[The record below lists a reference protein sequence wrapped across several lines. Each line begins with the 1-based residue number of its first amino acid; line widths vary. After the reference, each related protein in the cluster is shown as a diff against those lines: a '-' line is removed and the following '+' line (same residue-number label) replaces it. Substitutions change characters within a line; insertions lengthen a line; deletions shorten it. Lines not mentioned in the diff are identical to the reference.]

1 MTRSHR
7 VRLSVLP
14 GIAAGLVLTFGLL
27 PGAISVT
34 AQSDDAAP
42 PPPISSDD
50 DQAPDAVDWSD
61 DVPAHIA
68 VVDGAVWL
76 ERDGHR
82 DAADE
87 NVPLLAGDRVITDRG
102 RGEILFSDGSA
113 LDLDEQ
119 TSVDLL
125 SGGLLRLQRGRLRL
139 TLVRSTSAPVDFR
152 VDASGTTTMFRAAG
166 EYRVTADGLGGSDA
180 RVTVAVIRGSA
191 EIGSPYG
198 RTLVRPG
205 YEAAASASAA
215 PSAPYV
221 TSVAAWDEFD
231 RWADNLWQ
239 DRVGVQSARYL
250 PEEVRPYGG
259 VFDRYGT
266 WEMDASYGYVWYP
279 RVDTGWRP
287 YYTGAWSYVGP
298 FGWFWVGADRWS
310 WPTHHYGRWGYRNT
324 RWYWIPDRRWAPAW
338 VSWAS
343 APGYLSWCPLGYNNR
358 PLISIG
364 VGYSSWHAWTVVPVT
379 RVVNTRIVVNGRSRT
394 TFPSSARFVERRG
407 APIRPAVSVRVDRQ
421 PLRAPS
427 YTSRAS
433 YAGARTATRD
443 PIPRDNRPDARPSRA
458 IDPRR
463 DSGDRP
469 ASTPASP
476 GRSADWRTSGGG
488 SRTPQTT
495 GPRTTAP
502 RTSSPSWNTQAPA
515 RAREPER
522 ADRSSTPAPNGVPQY
537 RAPESRTPSWQA
549 PRAQPRVQREA
560 PPSPAPVIPAPPPR
574 ERQSRPDV
582 YRGGSSGAP
591 YGGAMRSAPRA
602 EAPRPSPPPERRAE
616 SSSPRSGGGERQSS
630 GGGERSRGSSGGSS
644 GGSNSGGHARARR

>member
-14 GIAAGLVLTFGLL
+14 GIAAGLIFAFGLL
-27 PGAISVT
+27 PGTMPVA
-34 AQSDDAAP
+34 AQSDDATP
-42 PPPISSDD
+42 PPPITSDD
-50 DQAPDAVDWSD
+50 DQSPDAVDWSD
-61 DVPAHIA
+61 EVPAHIA
-68 VVDGAVWL
+68 VVDGSVWL

-87 NVPLLAGDRVITDRG
+87 NVPLLAGDRLVTDRG
-102 RGEILFSDGSA
+102 RSEILFSDGSA
-113 LDLDEQ
+113 LDVDEQ

-125 SGGLLRLQRGRLRL
+125 SGGLLRLQHGRLRL
-139 TLVRSTSAPVDFR
+139 TLVRTTSAPVDFR
-152 VDASGTTTMFRAAG
+152 VDAAGTTTVFRTAG
-166 EYRVTADGLGGSDA
+166 EYRVTTDGLRDADA
-180 RVTVAVIRGSA
+180 RVTVAVVRGNA

-250 PEEVRPYGG
+250 PDEVRPYGG

-279 RVDTGWRP
+279 RVDVAWRP

-298 FGWFWVGADRWS
+298 FGWFWVGTDRWS
-310 WPTHHYGRWGYRNT
+310 WPTHHYGRWGYRDS

-338 VSWAS
+338 VSWAYS
-343 APGYLSWCPLGYNNR
+343 PGYLSWCPLGYNNR
-358 PLISIG
+358 PLISISL
-364 VGYSSWHAWTVVPVT
+364 GYSSWHAWTVVPVT
-379 RVVNTRIVVNGRSRT
+379 RVIDTRIVVNGRSRT

-407 APIRPAVSVRVDRQ
+407 APIRPAVNVRTDRE

-433 YAGARTATRD
+433 YAGARTATRN
-443 PIPRDNRPDARPSRA
+443 PIGPDSRPDGRSGSRMDTRPTRA

-463 DSGDRP
+463 DGGDRP
-469 ASTPASP
+469 ASTPVSP
-476 GRSADWRTSGGG
+476 GRSADWRTNGGW
-488 SRTPQTT
+488 SRTPQTS
-495 GPRTTAP
+495 AP
-502 RTSSPSWNTQAPA
+502 QTLPSQGTRPSSRS
-515 RAREPER
+515 REPER
-522 ADRSSTPAPNGVPQY
+522 VDRTPAPTGVPQY
-537 RAPESRTPSWQA
+537 RVPDSRTPSWNA
-549 PRAQPRVQREA
+549 PRAQPRVPREA
-560 PPSPAPVIPAPPPR
+560 PPSPAPVIPAPPAR
-574 ERQSRPDV
+574 ERGESRPDV
-582 YRGGSSGAP
+582 YRGGGS
-591 YGGAMRSAPRA
+591 YGGVMRSAPSA
-602 EAPRPSPPPERRAE
+602 EAPRPSAPSERRAE
-616 SSSPRSGGGERQSS
+616 PSSPRSGGGDRPSS
-630 GGGERSRGSSGGSS
+630 GGERSRGGSSGGSS
-644 GGSNSGGHARARR
+644 GGSNGGGSRAHGRNR

>member
-1 MTRSHR
+1 
-7 VRLSVLP
+7 LP
-14 GIAAGLVLTFGLL
+14 GIAAGFIFAFGLL
-27 PGAISVT
+27 PGTMSVA
-34 AQSDDAAP
+34 AQSDDATP
-42 PPPISSDD
+42 PPPIASDD
-50 DQAPDAVDWSD
+50 DQSPDAIDWSD

-87 NVPLLAGDRVITDRG
+87 NVPLLAGDRLVTDRG
-102 RGEILFSDGSA
+102 RSEILFSDGSA
-113 LDLDEQ
+113 LDVDEQ

-125 SGGLLRLQRGRLRL
+125 SGGLLRLQHGRLRL
-139 TLVRSTSAPVDFR
+139 TLVRTTNAPVDFR
-152 VDASGTTTMFRAAG
+152 VDAAGTTTMFRAAG
-166 EYRVTADGLGGSDA
+166 EYRVSTDGFNDTSA
-180 RVTVAVIRGSA
+180 RVTVAVVRGSA

-205 YEAAASASAA
+205 YEAAASARAA

-239 DRVGVQSARYL
+239 DRVGEQSARYL

-279 RVDTGWRP
+279 RVDTTWRP

-338 VSWAS
+338 VSWAY

-364 VGYSSWHAWTVVPVT
+364 VGASYGRAWTVIPVT
-379 RVVNTRIVVNGRSRT
+379 RTIGTRILVNSRSRMA
-394 TFPSSARFVERRG
+394 FPSSTRFVERRG
-407 APIRPAVSVRVDRQ
+407 APIRPAVNVRADRQ

-427 YTSRAS
+427 YSSRAS
-433 YAGARTATRD
+433 YAGARTSTRD
-443 PIPRDNRPDARPSRA
+443 PFVRDSRPDARPSRA
-458 IDPRR
+458 VDPRR
-463 DSGDRP
+463 DGGDRP

-476 GRSADWRTSGGG
+476 GRSADWRTSGANGG
-488 SRTPQTT
+488 WSRTPQ
-495 GPRTTAP
+495 TTAP
-502 RTSSPSWNTQAPA
+502 RTSSPSWNTQSPA
-515 RAREPER
+515 RSREPER
-522 ADRSSTPAPNGVPQY
+522 GDRATTPAPNGVPQY
-537 RAPESRTPSWQA
+537 RVPDSRTPSWQT

-560 PPSPAPVIPAPPPR
+560 PPSPAPVIPAPQSR
-574 ERQSRPDV
+574 ERESRPDV
-582 YRGGSSGAP
+582 YRGGGM
-591 YGGAMRSAPRA
+591 YGGAQRSSPRA
-602 EAPRPSPPPERRAE
+602 ETPRPSPPPERHVE

-630 GGGERSRGSSGGSS
+630 GGERSRGSSGDSS
-644 GGSNSGGHARARR
+644 GGGHARARR

>member
-14 GIAAGLVLTFGLL
+14 GIAAGLVLAIGLL
-27 PGAISVT
+27 PGAIPAQ
-34 AQSDDAAP
+34 AQSDDATP
-42 PPPISSDD
+42 PLPISSDD

-68 VVDGAVWL
+68 VVDGSVWL
-76 ERDGHR
+76 ERDGRR

-87 NVPLLAGDRVITDRG
+87 NVPLLAGDRLVTDRG
-102 RGEILFSDGSA
+102 RSEILFSDGSA
-113 LDLDEQ
+113 LDVDEQ

-139 TLVRSTSAPVDFR
+139 TLVRAASAPVDFR
-152 VDASGTTTMFRAAG
+152 VDAAGTTTMFRAAG
-166 EYRVTADGLGGSDA
+166 EYRVSTDGFNDTTA

-205 YEAAASASAA
+205 YEAAATASAA

-250 PEEVRPYGG
+250 PDEVRPYGG

-279 RVDTGWRP
+279 RVDVTWRP

-310 WPTHHYGRWGYRNT
+310 WPTHHYGRWGYRSS

-338 VSWAS
+338 VSWAY

-364 VGYSSWHAWTVVPVT
+364 GGYSSWHAWTVVPVT
-379 RVVNTRIVVNGRSRT
+379 RVVNTRIVVNGRSRA
-394 TFPSSARFVERRG
+394 TFPSNARFVERRG
-407 APIRPAVSVRVDRQ
+407 APIRPYVNVRADRQ

-427 YTSRAS
+427 HSSRAA
-433 YAGARTATRD
+433 YAGARTPTRD
-443 PIPRDNRPDARPSRA
+443 PFVRDSRPDARPSRA
-458 IDPRR
+458 VDPRR
-463 DSGDRP
+463 AAPDRP
-469 ASTPASP
+469 ASTAAPA
-476 GRSADWRTSGGG
+476 GRSSEWRTNSGW
-488 SRTPQTT
+488 SRAPQTSS
-495 GPRTTAP
+495 P
-502 RTSSPSWNTQAPA
+502 RTSAPPRTQAPSRSPSPA

-522 ADRSSTPAPNGVPQY
+522 VERPSPPAGVPQY
-537 RAPESRTPSWQA
+537 RVPESRSSSPA
-549 PRAQPRVQREA
+549 PRAQPRVPRAA
-560 PPSPAPVIPAPPPR
+560 PPSPAPVIPAPRSR
-574 ERQSRPDV
+574 ERESRPDV
-582 YRGGSSGAP
+582 YRGGSGAP
-591 YGGAMRSAPRA
+591 YGGVSRPAPRA
-602 EAPRPSPPPERRAE
+602 ETPRPSSPPERRAAPA
-616 SSSPRSGGGERQSS
+616 SPRSSGSSGGGGGRPSAS
-630 GGGERSRGSSGGSS
+630 GGERSRSGSSGGSS
-644 GGSNSGGHARARR
+644 GGGHARARR